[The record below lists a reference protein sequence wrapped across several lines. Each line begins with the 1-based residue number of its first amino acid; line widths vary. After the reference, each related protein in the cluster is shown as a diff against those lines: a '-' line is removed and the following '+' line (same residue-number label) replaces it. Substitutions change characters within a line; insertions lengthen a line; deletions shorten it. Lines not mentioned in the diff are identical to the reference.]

1 VPVSFQSAL
10 IIGASGGIGAALTRR
25 LGRRATTLS
34 RRDDGFDIA
43 DEASVAGAAVAL
55 AGRQFDLIIVAS
67 GVLDGAGA
75 PPEKSFAALGAEAMA
90 RVIAVNAIGPALV
103 VKHFSPLLAP
113 NTPSVMAFL
122 SARVGSIGDNRLG
135 GWMSYRASKAA
146 LNQIVRCAS
155 IELKRTRPAAV
166 VLALHPGTIET
177 PLTEKYAGGRYT
189 ATPDDCARQLLD
201 LCETASPDR
210 SGRFFAYDGAE
221 IAW

>member
-1 VPVSFQSAL
+1 MPVSFQSAL

-43 DEASVAGAAVAL
+43 YEASVAGAAEAL

-67 GVLDGAGA
+67 GVLEGAGA
-75 PPEKSFAALGAEAMA
+75 PPEKSFAALSAEAMA
-90 RVIAVNAIGPALV
+90 RVITVNAIGPALV

-113 NTPSVMAFL
+113 KSPSVMAFL

-166 VLALHPGTIET
+166 ALALHPGTIET

-201 LCETASPDR
+201 LCQTASPDM